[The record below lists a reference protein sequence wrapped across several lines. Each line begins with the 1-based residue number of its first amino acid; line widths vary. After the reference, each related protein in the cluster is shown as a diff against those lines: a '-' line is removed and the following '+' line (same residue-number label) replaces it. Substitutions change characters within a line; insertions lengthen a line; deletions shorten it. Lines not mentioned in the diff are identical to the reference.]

1 MVQTRQQSHIQQ
13 QIDQLQIIEEFQ
25 RLSVIEVEQTN
36 NLSEQEHI
44 VYRPISFVMSEK
56 LINTILSHSVDKL
69 LKFGGKNNENVNKW
83 LTDIIKELDLV
94 NLNDPQKFSVIQT
107 FLVDDARRW
116 FLNNKSRI
124 NDWSTFVLQIQK
136 TFSSPMLQELALKKV
151 GSRQQGLDETVLH
164 YYNDMMELFAMID
177 MYMTDQYKV
186 KYLKAGL
193 KVSLKKEVMRKDP
206 TSAEQFLEIAQTE
219 EKLDSSTTIQMDDI
233 QSSNIGFLSTV
244 KSSTKSD
251 PQQQQKSGQS
261 FIKSR
266 CYRCNRVGHY
276 ARDCFSKNY

>member
-1 MVQTRQQSHIQQ
+1 
-13 QIDQLQIIEEFQ
+13 
-25 RLSVIEVEQTN
+25 
-36 NLSEQEHI
+36 
-44 VYRPISFVMSEK
+44 
-56 LINTILSHSVDKL
+56 
-69 LKFGGKNNENVNKW
+69 
-83 LTDIIKELDLV
+83 
-94 NLNDPQKFSVIQT
+94 
-107 FLVDDARRW
+107 
-116 FLNNKSRI
+116 
-124 NDWSTFVLQIQK
+124 
-136 TFSSPMLQELALKKV
+136 MLHELALKKV

-177 MYMTDQYKV
+177 MDMTEQYKV

-193 KVSLKKEVMRKDP
+193 KVSLKKEVMRKDL

-219 EKLDSSTTIQMDDI
+219 EKLDSSITVQMDDI

>member
-177 MYMTDQYKV
+177 MDMTDQYKV

>member
-1 MVQTRQQSHIQQ
+1 
-13 QIDQLQIIEEFQ
+13 
-25 RLSVIEVEQTN
+25 
-36 NLSEQEHI
+36 
-44 VYRPISFVMSEK
+44 
-56 LINTILSHSVDKL
+56 
-69 LKFGGKNNENVNKW
+69 
-83 LTDIIKELDLV
+83 
-94 NLNDPQKFSVIQT
+94 
-107 FLVDDARRW
+107 
-116 FLNNKSRI
+116 
-124 NDWSTFVLQIQK
+124 
-136 TFSSPMLQELALKKV
+136 
-151 GSRQQGLDETVLH
+151 
-164 YYNDMMELFAMID
+164 MELFAMID
-177 MYMTDQYKV
+177 MDMTDQYKV